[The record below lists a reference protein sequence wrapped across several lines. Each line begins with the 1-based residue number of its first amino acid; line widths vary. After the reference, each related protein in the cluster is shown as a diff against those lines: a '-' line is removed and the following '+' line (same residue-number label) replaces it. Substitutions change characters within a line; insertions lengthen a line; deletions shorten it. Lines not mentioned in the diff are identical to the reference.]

1 MDVPTLLLV
10 YRLVRHDFK
19 GLFSIRRLFCLGLF
33 VGVSVMMGIADIFE
47 QINPDKLPIDIIE
60 ENEEY
65 HTILYK
71 VQFQNFKSKGMSQ
84 FQK

>member
-1 MDVPTLLLV
+1 
-10 YRLVRHDFK
+10 
-19 GLFSIRRLFCLGLF
+19 
-33 VGVSVMMGIADIFE
+33 MMGIADIFE

-71 VQFQNFKSKGMSQ
+71 IQFQNFKTKVCLNFKSKGFLSLAWELRVVL
-84 FQK
+84 F